1 MPVNR
6 LVVLLT
12 PILFA
17 PLAGFICLKAERLG
31 VHLDPTTVVGG
42 IVTGATFIVGALIAF
57 LKSHKFLSG
66 WQAWE
71 KRLDDATNGALD
83 SNFKAFLEQVAEK
96 LDISI
101 DPDALVA
108 ANKGGGIVPPAPS
121 DEAEGYP
128 ALSVPGGS
136 TTKPPPVAEPGA
148 FPADDAPATE

>member
-17 PLAGFICLKAERLG
+17 PLAGLVCLKAERLG

-42 IVTGATFIVGALIAF
+42 IVTGGTFVTGALIAF

-83 SNFKAFLEQVAEK
+83 DNFKRFLEQVAEK

-101 DPDALVA
+101 DPDALA
-108 ANKGGGIVPPAPS
+108 SADKGGGVVPPAAS
-121 DEAEGYP
+121 DEAEGFP
-128 ALSVPGGS
+128 ALSVGGS
-136 TTKPPPVAEPGA
+136 TSKPPPVAEPGA
-148 FPADDAPATE
+148 FPADERTE

>member
-6 LVVLLT
+6 LVVLFT

-42 IVTGATFIVGALIAF
+42 VVTGATFITGAAIAF

-71 KRLDDATNGALD
+71 KRTDDAANGALD
-83 SNFKAFLEQVAEK
+83 ESFKRFLEQVAEK
-96 LDISI
+96 TGISL
-101 DPDALVA
+101 DPD
-108 ANKGGGIVPPAPS
+108 S
-121 DEAEGYP
+121 DVTSNFTE
-128 ALSVPGGS
+128 LSVGGS

-148 FPADDAPATE
+148 FPADAPAE